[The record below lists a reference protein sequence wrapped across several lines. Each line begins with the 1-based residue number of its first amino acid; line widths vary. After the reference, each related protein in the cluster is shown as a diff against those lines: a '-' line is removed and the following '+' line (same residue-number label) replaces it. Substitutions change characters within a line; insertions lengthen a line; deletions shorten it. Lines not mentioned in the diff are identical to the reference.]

1 MVVLPTPIRPTSTTL
16 RSARKAALLPAGVGF
31 LFLASHCIT
40 PPAIHRR
47 VARPSPSLGAMGQ
60 KSGMNW
66 TMGRLMLWIVLVV
79 LALLIAGA
87 GYLMF
92 ADVPAPVTTIEEP
105 VPDAKLA
112 Q

>member
-1 MVVLPTPIRPTSTTL
+1 
-16 RSARKAALLPAGVGF
+16 
-31 LFLASHCIT
+31 
-40 PPAIHRR
+40 
-47 VARPSPSLGAMGQ
+47 
-60 KSGMNW
+60 
-66 TMGRLMLWIVLVV
+66 MGRLMLWIVLVV